1 MSTASSHRPRLTSRG
16 WRYVIGRAMRE
27 FWLGGGT
34 DLAAKLTF
42 FTVLSFAPTILAVY
56 SLATVVLAN
65 NADLVEDLTTDFIAG
80 YIPEEYQDTVR
91 GIIDMVIGS
100 QTGGVVGVIVG
111 VTIALWSAS
120 AYVRA
125 FSRTANSIYDQIE
138 GRTLIRLW
146 GTMFLLTFALLIG
159 IVGILVS
166 VMLNETVVNAT
177 LGPIA
182 EPLGLGGTLEFL
194 LGVFLPVWRWVKWP
208 VIFGLVAVLIAVLYY
223 FTPNVRQARFRWL
236 SIGALVALLGLAIVA
251 GGFWLYLSYFTSLSS
266 YGAIGTIL
274 ALMFAL
280 WGANMMLVLGM
291 KVDAEIERARQLK
304 EGLPAEKEIQLP
316 PRATRQVERT
326 EAMREKLESRGR
338 DLRQSRPGGAE

>member
-1 MSTASSHRPRLTSRG
+1 MSTPLSSRPRLSSRG
-16 WRYVIGRAMRE
+16 WRYVIGRVLRE

-65 NADLVEDLTTDFIAG
+65 NAELVEDLTGDFIAG
-80 YIPEEYQDTVR
+80 YIPGEYQDTVR
-91 GIIDMVIGS
+91 DIIDMVIGS

-111 VTIALWSAS
+111 VAIALWSAS

-125 FSRTANSIYDQIE
+125 FSRTANTVYDQIE
-138 GRTLIRLW
+138 GRSLIRLW

-159 IVGILVS
+159 IVTILVS

-194 LGVFLPVWRWVKWP
+194 LGAFLPVWRWVKWP
-208 VIFGLVAVLIAVLYY
+208 VIFGMAAMLIAVLYY
-223 FTPNVRQARFRWL
+223 FTPNVKQARFRWL
-236 SIGALVALLGLAIVA
+236 SIGAFVALVGLALVS
-251 GGFWLYLSYFTSLSS
+251 GGFWLYLSYFSSLSS

-291 KVDAEIERARQLK
+291 KVDAEVERARQLK
-304 EGLPAEKEIQLP
+304 AGLESEREIQLP
-316 PRATRQVERT
+316 PRATRQVEKH
-326 EAMREKLESRGR
+326 EAMREKMESRGR
-338 DLRQSRPGGAE
+338 DLRERYLAD

>member
-1 MSTASSHRPRLTSRG
+1 MSTPLSSRPRLSSRG
-16 WRYVIGRAMRE
+16 WRYVIGRVLRE
-27 FWLGGGT
+27 FWFDGGP

-65 NADLVEDLTTDFIAG
+65 NAALVEDLTGDFIAG
-80 YIPEEYQDTVR
+80 YIPGEYQDTVR
-91 GIIDMVIGS
+91 DIIDMVIGS

-111 VTIALWSAS
+111 AAIALWSAS

-125 FSRTANSIYDQIE
+125 FSRTANTVYGQIE
-138 GRTLIRLW
+138 GRSLIRLW
-146 GTMFLLTFALLIG
+146 GTMFLLTFALIIG
-159 IVGILVS
+159 IVTILVS

-194 LGVFLPVWRWVKWP
+194 LGVFLPVWRWGKWP
-208 VIFGLVAVLIAVLYY
+208 VIFGLAAMLIAVLYY
-223 FTPNVRQARFRWL
+223 FTPNVKQARFRWL
-236 SIGALVALLGLAIVA
+236 SIGAFVALVGLTLVG
-251 GGFWLYLSYFTSLSS
+251 GGFWLYLSYFSSLSS

-280 WGANMMLVLGM
+280 WGGNMMLVMGM
-291 KVDAEIERARQLK
+291 RVDAEVERARQLK
-304 EGLPAEKEIQLP
+304 EGLESEREIQLP
-316 PRATRQVERT
+316 PRATRQVDRH
-326 EAMREKLESRGR
+326 EAMREKMEARGR
-338 DLRQSRPGGAE
+338 DLRESYLPD

>member
-1 MSTASSHRPRLTSRG
+1 MSTPLSSRPRLSSRG
-16 WRYVIGRAMRE
+16 WRYVIGRVLRE
-27 FWLGGGT
+27 FWLGGGP

-65 NADLVEDLTTDFIAG
+65 NAELVEDLTGDFIAG
-80 YIPEEYQDTVR
+80 YIPGEYQDTVR
-91 GIIDMVIGS
+91 DIIDMVIGS

-111 VTIALWSAS
+111 VAIALWSAS

-125 FSRTANSIYDQIE
+125 FSRTANTVYDQIE
-138 GRTLIRLW
+138 GRSLIRLW

-159 IVGILVS
+159 IVTILVS

-182 EPLGLGGTLEFL
+182 EPLGLGGALEFL
-194 LGVFLPVWRWVKWP
+194 LGAFLPVWRWVKWP
-208 VIFGLVAVLIAVLYY
+208 VIFGMAAMLIAVLYY
-223 FTPNVRQARFRWL
+223 FTPNVKQARFRWL
-236 SIGALVALLGLAIVA
+236 SIGAFVALVGLALVS
-251 GGFWLYLSYFTSLSS
+251 GGFWLYLSYFSSLSS

-291 KVDAEIERARQLK
+291 KVDAEVERARQLK
-304 EGLPAEKEIQLP
+304 EGLESEREIQLP
-316 PRATRQVERT
+316 PRATRQVENH
-326 EAMREKLESRGR
+326 EAMREKMESRGR
-338 DLRQSRPGGAE
+338 DLRERYLAD

>member
-1 MSTASSHRPRLTSRG
+1 MSTPLSSRPRLSSRG
-16 WRYVIGRAMRE
+16 WRYVIGRVLRE
-27 FWLGGGT
+27 FWLGGGP

-65 NADLVEDLTTDFIAG
+65 NAELVEDLTGDFIAG
-80 YIPEEYQDTVR
+80 YIPGEYQDTVR
-91 GIIDMVIGS
+91 DIIDMVIGS

-111 VTIALWSAS
+111 VAIALWSAS

-125 FSRTANSIYDQIE
+125 FSRTANTVYDQIE
-138 GRTLIRLW
+138 GRSLIRLW

-159 IVGILVS
+159 IVTILVS

-194 LGVFLPVWRWVKWP
+194 LGAFLPVWRWVKWP
-208 VIFGLVAVLIAVLYY
+208 VIFGMAAMLIAVLYY
-223 FTPNVRQARFRWL
+223 FTPNVKQARFRWL
-236 SIGALVALLGLAIVA
+236 SIGAFVALVGLALVS
-251 GGFWLYLSYFTSLSS
+251 GGFWLYLSYFSSLSS

-291 KVDAEIERARQLK
+291 KVDAEVERARQLK
-304 EGLPAEKEIQLP
+304 AGLESEREIQLP
-316 PRATRQVERT
+316 PRATRQVEKH
-326 EAMREKLESRGR
+326 EAMREKMESRGR
-338 DLRQSRPGGAE
+338 DLRERYLAD

>member
-1 MSTASSHRPRLTSRG
+1 MSTPLSSRPRLSSRG
-16 WRYVIGRAMRE
+16 WRYVIGRVLRE
-27 FWLGGGT
+27 FWFGGGP

-65 NADLVEDLTTDFIAG
+65 NAALVEELTGDFIAG
-80 YIPEEYQDTVR
+80 YIPGEYQETVR
-91 GIIDMVIGS
+91 DIIDMVIGS

-111 VTIALWSAS
+111 AAIALWSAS

-125 FSRTANSIYDQIE
+125 FSRTANTVYDQIE
-138 GRTLIRLW
+138 GRSLIRLW
-146 GTMFLLTFALLIG
+146 ATMFLLTFALLIG
-159 IVGILVS
+159 IVTILVS

-194 LGVFLPVWRWVKWP
+194 LGAFLPVWWWVKWP
-208 VIFGLVAVLIAVLYY
+208 VIFGMAAMLIAVLYY
-223 FTPNVRQARFRWL
+223 FTPNVKQARFRWL
-236 SIGALVALLGLAIVA
+236 SIGAFVALVGLALVS
-251 GGFWLYLSYFTSLSS
+251 GGFWLYLSYFSSLSS

-291 KVDAEIERARQLK
+291 KVDAEVERARQLK
-304 EGLPAEKEIQLP
+304 EGLESEREIQLP
-316 PRATRQVERT
+316 PRATRQVERH
-326 EAMREKLESRGR
+326 EAMREQMESRGR
-338 DLRQSRPGGAE
+338 DLRERYLAD

>member
-1 MSTASSHRPRLTSRG
+1 MSTPLSSRPRLSSRG
-16 WRYVIGRAMRE
+16 WRYVIGRVLRE
-27 FWLGGGT
+27 FWFGGGP

-65 NADLVEDLTTDFIAG
+65 NAELVEELTGDFIAG
-80 YIPEEYQDTVR
+80 YIPGEYQETVR
-91 GIIDMVIGS
+91 DIIDMVIGS

-111 VTIALWSAS
+111 AAIALWSAS

-125 FSRTANSIYDQIE
+125 FSRTANTVYDQIE
-138 GRTLIRLW
+138 GRSLIRLW
-146 GTMFLLTFALLIG
+146 ATMFLLTFALLIG
-159 IVGILVS
+159 IVTILVS

-194 LGVFLPVWRWVKWP
+194 LGAFLPVWWWVKWP
-208 VIFGLVAVLIAVLYY
+208 VIFGMAAMLIAVLYY
-223 FTPNVRQARFRWL
+223 FTPNVKQARFRWL
-236 SIGALVALLGLAIVA
+236 SIGAFVALVGLALVS
-251 GGFWLYLSYFTSLSS
+251 GGFWLYLSYFSSLSS

-291 KVDAEIERARQLK
+291 KVDAEVERARQLK
-304 EGLPAEKEIQLP
+304 EGLESEREIQLP
-316 PRATRQVERT
+316 PRATRQVERH
-326 EAMREKLESRGR
+326 EAMREKMESRGR
-338 DLRQSRPGGAE
+338 DLRERYLAD